1 MPYEEKRNILSLFT
15 LILISIPYLV
25 HVVTRYNTQVF
36 ASSQEEIT
44 FWVTAILIII
54 PIRIV
59 AEIIGHIVMAILSS
73 IITGKEDMDTSA
85 DERDNMISLYSTR
98 NTYIG
103 TSIVI
108 VTSLVAMLIN
118 PSISLFFAMLIIG
131 GTVVEC
137 VEIASKAI
145 MYRVS

>member
-44 FWVTAILIII
+44 FWVTAILVII